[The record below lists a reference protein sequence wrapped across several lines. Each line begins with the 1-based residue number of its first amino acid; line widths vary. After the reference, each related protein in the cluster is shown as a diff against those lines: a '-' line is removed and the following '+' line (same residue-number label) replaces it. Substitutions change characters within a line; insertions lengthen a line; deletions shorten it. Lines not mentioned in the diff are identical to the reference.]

1 MNKPRLSIVVCTYNR
16 EVFIQKNLKHLLQ
29 QTAPKKDFEVLF
41 VDNNSPDQSASIC
54 KDFQRNHPEL
64 NLHYFLELN
73 QGHTHA
79 RNRGI
84 NEAQGEYISF
94 IDDDAFVR
102 EDYAENLI
110 AFFSKYQ
117 DAEALGGKIIPVY
130 ESGNE
135 PPWMTPYLLT
145 LVAAI
150 DLGNEPKEF
159 SKNKFPIGANIAF
172 RKEVFKKYGLF
183 DVNLG
188 RRGDNLEGGDEKEI
202 IYRIKKAGAKVMYA
216 PSIVVDHFIPQK
228 RVEMDYIRRMGTGV
242 GRHERKRIAKEG
254 LVGYV
259 EKIMQEIIKV
269 GATVV
274 LFLYYLILVKP
285 SKGITLVKFRYWV
298 LQGLITNK

>member
-1 MNKPRLSIVVCTYNR
+1 MNKPKLSIVVCTYNR
-16 EVFIQKNLKHLLQ
+16 EVFIQKNLEHLLQ
-29 QTAPKKDFEVLF
+29 QTAPKEDFEIIF

-54 KDFQRNHPEL
+54 KEFQHKHPEL

-102 EDYAENLI
+102 QDYAENLI
-110 AFFSKYQ
+110 AFFNTHQ

-135 PPWMTPYLLT
+135 PAWMTPYLLT

-150 DLGNEPKEF
+150 DLGNEAKEF

-172 RKEVFKKYGLF
+172 RKEVFTKYGLF
-183 DVNLG
+183 DTTLG

-202 IYRIKKAGAKVMYA
+202 IYRIRKAGAKVLYA
-216 PSIVVDHFIPQK
+216 PSVVVDHFIPQK

-254 LVGYV
+254 VIGFLN
-259 EKIMQEIIKV
+259 KFIQESVKV
-269 GATVV
+269 GATFM
-274 LFLYYLILVKP
+274 LYFYYLFIGAP
-285 SKGITLVKFRYWV
+285 SKGMTLVKFRYWV
-298 LQGLITNK
+298 LQGLIGNK